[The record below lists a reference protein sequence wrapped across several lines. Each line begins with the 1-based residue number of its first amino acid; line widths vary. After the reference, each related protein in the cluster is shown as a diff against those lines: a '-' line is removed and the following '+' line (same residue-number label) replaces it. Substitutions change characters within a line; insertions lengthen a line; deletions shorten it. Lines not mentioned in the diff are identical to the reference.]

1 MRGLG
6 RGARALGWGLLT
18 LILMA
23 ACRQAA
29 PSRPSPGVSTASS
42 PLTWKVLTEAPTP
55 RTEVAA
61 AAAGG
66 QVYVIGG
73 FVEGGATVNTVEI
86 YDTRRDTWG
95 IGIPLPIK
103 VNHAMAVSNGETILV
118 FGGYTGPGLEK
129 PTDRAFVLI
138 PETRHPDT
146 PGPKGGYWQE
156 LARMPEPRAAGGA
169 AVILGRI
176 YVAGGIGPAGLADK
190 MMVLDV
196 PAAMSGTKTVA
207 AWTTVPGVPTK
218 REHLGVASDGK
229 SVYVAGGR
237 VDGNNLAAMEAF
249 DPATGKWST
258 LEAMPTPRGGLA
270 AAATSNGFI
279 LAVGGEAQ
287 ATFKEAEAFN
297 VKTGHWTAMPTLPT
311 ARHGLGVAALGTIV
325 YVIAGGPQPGYS
337 FSGAN
342 EAIDLSGP

>member
-6 RGARALGWGLLT
+6 RGARGLVSAILLLT
-18 LILMA
+18 LMA
-23 ACRQAA
+23 SCRQAA
-29 PSRPSPGVSTASS
+29 PPRPNPPVSTAAST
-42 PLTWKVLTEAPTP
+42 LTWKVLREAPTG
-55 RTEVAA
+55 RTEVTAA

-66 QVYVIGG
+66 VYVVGG
-73 FVEGGATVNTVEI
+73 FVEGGATVDTVEI
-86 YDTRRDTWG
+86 YDTQRDTWVTG
-95 IGIPLPIK
+95 PPLPIK
-103 VNHAMAVSNGETILV
+103 VNHAMAASDGDTVFV
-118 FGGYTGPGLEK
+118 FGGYAGPGLEN
-129 PTDRAFVLI
+129 PTDRAFALMEGKWTEI
-138 PETRHPDT
+138 AH
-146 PGPKGGYWQE
+146 
-156 LARMPEPRAAGGA
+156 MPEPRTAGGA
-169 AVILGRI
+169 AVVLGRI
-176 YVAGGIGPAGLADK
+176 YVAGGIGPTGLADK
-190 MMVLDV
+190 TMILDI
-196 PAAMSGTKTVA
+196 PAAISGTKNRA
-207 AWTTVPGVPTK
+207 AWTTLPGVPTK

-249 DPATGKWST
+249 DPATGKWSR
-258 LEAMPTPRGGLA
+258 LKDMPTPRGGLA

-297 VKTGHWTAMPTLPT
+297 VKTGHWIALPPLPT

-342 EAIDLSGP
+342 EAIDLSGL